1 MKAYV
6 VEKVG
11 GPEALELRDV
21 DSVQPGNDEVL
32 IRVKA
37 FGLNRAETYLRAGHM
52 GEITAPRTPGIEAVG
67 EIINDPTGIFQPG
80 QRVATSM
87 GGMQFSRA
95 GSYAEQVTVLRSN
108 VVDLGNSNLSWEEL
122 ASLPQ
127 SYLTVWGALTKSL
140 KIQKGQTILIRGAT
154 SSVGLA
160 AVAYAKAHGL
170 NVIATTRSAERE
182 SRLKELGA
190 THVIIDQGEI
200 SEQVRALYPA
210 GVDAALEVVGAATLK
225 DTIKAIRP
233 FGAVTV
239 IGLLGG
245 APVIEHLHLMQDLP
259 SAISVNFFPSGLFG
273 TAALPL
279 TDTPL
284 DWIAKEIEEG
294 RMPSIVTQVF
304 NFTDLRRA
312 HSLIE
317 SNQAFGKLVVRI

>member
-6 VEKVG
+6 VKKVG
-11 GPEALELRDV
+11 GPEALELRDI
-21 DSVQPGNDEVL
+21 DPVQPGTDEVL

-37 FGLNRAETYLRAGHM
+37 FGLNRAETYLRAGRM

-67 EIINDPTGIFQPG
+67 EVIRDPAGIFHPG

-95 GSYAEQVTVLRSN
+95 GSYAEQVTVLHSN
-108 VVDLGNSNLSWEEL
+108 VVDLGNTTLSWEEL

-127 SYLTVWGALTKSL
+127 AYLTVWGALTKSL

-182 SRLKELGA
+182 SRLQELGA

-200 SEQVRALYPA
+200 SEKVRALYPL
-210 GVDAALEVVGAATLK
+210 GVDVALEVVGAATLK
-225 DTIKAIRP
+225 DTIKSIRP

-245 APVIEHLHLMQDLP
+245 APVLEQLHLMMDLP
-259 SAISVNFFPSGLFG
+259 NAVSVNFFPSGLFG
-273 TAALPL
+273 AALPL
-279 TDTPL
+279 MDTPL
-284 DWIAKEIEEG
+284 VWIAKEIEVG
-294 RMPSIVTQVF
+294 RMPSIVAQVF

-317 SNQAFGKLVVRI
+317 SDEAFGKLVVRV